1 MRRSKLEFAMQSHT
15 KNLTAAV
22 ALSSTSQPHGIVECR
37 LIDLIGITE
46 FAENLLMGVGTG

>member
-22 ALSSTSQPHGIVECR
+22 ALSSTSQPHGIAECR